1 MKKITQQL
9 TGSRRYR
16 ITLLSLCM
24 AALLLVLSV
33 ISPEAS
39 ASENGAGKQLDI
51 LFLHDTHSHLNS
63 FLTVE
68 NGTDVTL
75 GGFAQI
81 KTLINETKET
91 SPNALVLD
99 GGDFSMGTLVQT
111 IFHTDAPELRML
123 GALGCDVTTL
133 GNHEFD
139 YRSSG
144 LAGALQAAAQSKE
157 PVPAMALCNIDWET
171 MEAEGLTPEQQL
183 LRDAFDAYGMKDYVV
198 VTKGSVRIAVLGVFG
213 IDSLACAPTCVL
225 KFKDASEA
233 ASAVVEE
240 IRAKEDVDM
249 IVCVSHSGTSEDSKK
264 SEDEILAKAVP
275 EIDLI
280 ISGHTHTALSQPI
293 RHGNT
298 YIVSCG
304 EYGKNLGSLSM
315 TQMSD
320 GRWSMDSY
328 ELLPITQSISPDAP
342 TQELIDSLMEKV
354 DSGYLA
360 GFGYERTQ
368 VLAQNDI
375 KFATSSDLYEIHT
388 EHNLGNLLADAFA
401 YTVNHADIPDGAPV
415 DVAIVPSGCVRDTFA
430 TGDITVED
438 VFNAYSLGIGADG
451 IPGYPLISI
460 YLTGAELKTGAE
472 IDASVSDFMGA
483 ARLYLSGFHFTYNP
497 HRILLNKVTDCYLTQ
512 EAGGRTEI
520 QDDKLYHIVCDLYSG
535 QMLGAVTDV
544 SYGILSVQPK
554 FADGTPIENIE
565 DAIITTADGKEIK
578 AWAAI
583 AGYLESF
590 QDTDGDGIPNMPQ
603 AYASPQGRKVVED
616 SRSLG
621 DLLKNLNKYAVII
634 IAAAILLLALVI
646 LLLIL
651 IIKLVRKLLTRSLG
665 RRHAG

>member
-91 SPNALVLD
+91 NPNALVLD
-99 GGDFSMGTLVQT
+99 AGDFSMGTLVQT

-483 ARLYLSGFHFTYNP
+483 ARLYLCGFHFTYNP

>member
-91 SPNALVLD
+91 NPNALVLD
-99 GGDFSMGTLVQT
+99 AGDFSMGTLVQT

-483 ARLYLSGFHFTYNP
+483 ARLYLCGFHFTYNP
-497 HRILLNKVTDCYLTQ
+497 HRILLNKVTDCYLAQ

-565 DAIITTADGKEIK
+565 DAIITTEDGKEIK

>member
-91 SPNALVLD
+91 NPNALVLD
-99 GGDFSMGTLVQT
+99 AGDFSMGTLVQT

-183 LRDAFDAYGMKDYVV
+183 LRGAFDAYGMRDYVV